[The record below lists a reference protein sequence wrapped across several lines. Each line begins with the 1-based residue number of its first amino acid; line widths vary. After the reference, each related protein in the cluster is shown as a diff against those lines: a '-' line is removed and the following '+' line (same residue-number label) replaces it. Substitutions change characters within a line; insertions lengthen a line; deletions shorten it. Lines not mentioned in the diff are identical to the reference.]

1 MIKDSQTNF
10 LYLAD
15 TLPVNH
21 PRFYSALEKVLMESK
36 INYALLPYTRDIWAF
51 DYMPI
56 QVSAKRF
63 VQFNYNPDYLRNSKK
78 WQKTISD
85 VDKICDAIALKREHS
100 NIILDGGNVVKA
112 EKSVIMT
119 DKIFTENG
127 DIKKVDLINTLSD
140 LFEVERII
148 IIPQDPEDY
157 TGHADGMVRFIDE
170 KRVFVNN
177 YHPDYLPQFQK
188 NLRNAIIDAGLEIV
202 NMIYKPDLSSSDS
215 AIGLYINY
223 LEIGNLIVIS
233 TFGATDL
240 SNRWNLSDDCSAD
253 EMAVIMIE
261 NEFTNDITT
270 VLDCRDIAVKGGVL
284 NCISWKVLK

>member
-1 MIKDSQTNF
+1 MIKDNQTNF

-15 TLPVNH
+15 TLPKNH
-21 PRFYSALEKVLMESK
+21 PDFYSSLEKILKDSK
-36 INYALLPYTRDIWAF
+36 INHALLPHTRDIWAI

-56 QVSAKRF
+56 QVSTNRF

-78 WQKTISD
+78 WQKTIPD
-85 VDKICDAIALKREHS
+85 VDKICDAIGLKRKHS
-100 NIILDGGNVVKA
+100 NIILDGGNVVKT

-119 DKIFTENG
+119 DKIFTENSGITKG
-127 DIKKVDLINTLSD
+127 DLLKQLSD

-148 IIPQDPEDY
+148 IIPQDPEDF

-177 YHPDYLPQFQK
+177 YRPDYLPQFQK
-188 NLRNAIIDAGLEIV
+188 KFHNSLFEAGLEVV

-223 LEIGNLIVIS
+223 LEIGNLLVIP
-233 TFGATDL
+233 TFGAQDL
-240 SNRWNLSDDCSAD
+240 SNRWNLNEDCADD

-261 NEFTNDITT
+261 NEFPHYQTR
-270 VLDCRDIAVKGGVL
+270 VLDCRDIAVHGGVL